1 MVAGNIVFASAFN
14 FKLNFI
20 ANGNGAFGYGANHN
34 GCAVRQFFSNF
45 NLHYAGRSNNAA
57 GIAKLSA
64 AFSVECGNVGNNSG
78 FFAVLHALNR
88 LCVMSRIHG
97 NNFAAL
103 CAFINL

>member
-14 FKLNFI
+14 FKLNFV
-20 ANGNGAFGYGANHN
+20 ANGNGAFGYGANNN
-34 GCAVRQFFSNF
+34 GCAVRQFFGNF
-45 NLHYAGRSNNAA
+45 NLHYAGRGNNAA

-64 AFSVECGNVGNNSG
+64 AFSVECGNIGNNSS
-78 FFAVLHALNR
+78 FFAILHTLNR

-97 NNFAAL
+97 NDFTAL